1 MEDRALGTLL
11 LTGYG
16 NLPPAVFFGSLADW
30 GADLAVDIRLNPWG
44 WRPEYSRGRFLD
56 GLRTAG
62 IPDATHRADLGNR
75 AYKTGGMDIGMRNS
89 STGYCGGK
97 YLGWVACAE
106 VRGSWTVWYVD
117 LASNRCWMNGGVY
130 RTCSTTSTFDVWTI
144 ILAEMLHANTL
155 DHHVNPD
162 RSDAVSQLNPIAYP
176 NSGWQDRAL
185 RWADSDA
192 LFARFGS
199 SSCTTSATAPGEVG
213 PLGCVQ

>member
-75 AYKTGGMDIGMRNS
+75 AYKTGGMDVPQS
-89 STGYCGGK
+89 
-97 YLGWVACAE
+97 
-106 VRGSWTVWYVD
+106 
-117 LASNRCWMNGGVY
+117 GVEWLSE
-130 RTCSTTSTFDVWTI
+130 R
-144 ILAEMLHANTL
+144 LAEGLTVAIICAC
-155 DHHVNPD
+155 
-162 RSDAVSQLNPIAYP
+162 R
-176 NSGWQDRAL
+176 
-185 RWADSDA
+185 
-192 LFARFGS
+192 
-199 SSCTTSATAPGEVG
+199 TSADCHRRHIADR
-213 PLGCVQ
+213 LVQRFPSLSIVEF

>member
-1 MEDRALGTLL
+1 MPLQWMRNEAS
-11 LTGYG
+11 
-16 NLPPAVFFGSLADW
+16 A
-30 GADLAVDIRLNPWG
+30 AVDVVSNSVIRNPDFNLTT
-44 WRPEYSRGRFLD
+44 SSS
-56 GLRTAG
+56 A
-62 IPDATHRADLGNR
+62 NVN
-75 AYKTGGMDIGMRNS
+75 IGMRNS